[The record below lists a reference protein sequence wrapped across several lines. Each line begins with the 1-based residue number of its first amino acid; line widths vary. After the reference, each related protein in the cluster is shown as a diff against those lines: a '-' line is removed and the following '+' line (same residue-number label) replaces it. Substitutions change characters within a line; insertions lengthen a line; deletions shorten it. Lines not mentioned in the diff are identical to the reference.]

1 MSLQVS
7 LVIDSFASNLF
18 LFRAHV
24 SDPEQITALSLW
36 FFLRVRNLF
45 SSFSLS
51 WLVWFRAPSNP
62 AGLQTRS
69 LNVSI
74 LSFLNATSSKAQQH
88 VVIVCVASI
97 RDSDIDL
104 NQRNEMYSRSGAAS
118 QGDCAIK
125 EDQDSLGAEKPTRV
139 TQTEK
144 AETVLCSCVV
154 MLVANPPM

>member
-1 MSLQVS
+1 MLLQVL
-7 LVIDSFASNLF
+7 LVADSFPSNLF

-24 SDPEQITALSLW
+24 SDPEQIIALSLW

-45 SSFSLS
+45 SSLSLS
-51 WLVWFRAPSNP
+51 RLVWLRAPGNP

-74 LSFLNATSSKAQQH
+74 LSFLNAASSKVQQH
-88 VVIVCVASI
+88 VVIVCIAST

-104 NQRNEMYSRSGAAS
+104 NQLNEMCSRSGAAS

-125 EDQDSLGAEKPTRV
+125 
-139 TQTEK
+139 
-144 AETVLCSCVV
+144 
-154 MLVANPPM
+154 